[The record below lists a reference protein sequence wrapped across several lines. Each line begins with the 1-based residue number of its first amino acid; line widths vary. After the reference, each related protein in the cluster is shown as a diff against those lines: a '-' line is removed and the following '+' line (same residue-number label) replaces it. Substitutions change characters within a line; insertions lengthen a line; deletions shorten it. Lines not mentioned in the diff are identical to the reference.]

1 MKIAKILND
10 YSARTLFATSKFTII
25 SETSV
30 VLQKARSKSS
40 ELESSESNNSSNS
53 DALSEYFK
61 WAIAESVNYRTL
73 NDLWVKN
80 HNWDFVS
87 KANQVQIELNTSQTV
102 KHAKASFNWE
112 QWKFVFR
119 SELDAHIKSEM
130 FTIRTFSLNW

>member
-1 MKIAKILND
+1 VKIAKILND

-61 WAIAESVNYRTL
+61 
-73 NDLWVKN
+73 
-80 HNWDFVS
+80 
-87 KANQVQIELNTSQTV
+87 
-102 KHAKASFNWE
+102 
-112 QWKFVFR
+112 
-119 SELDAHIKSEM
+119 
-130 FTIRTFSLNW
+130 